1 MILIIFGPPGAGKGT
16 QAVQIRE
23 RYGIVHVSTGD
34 MLRTA
39 VKDGTQLGSLA
50 KSFMDKGELVPD
62 DVVIGIIKERITKP
76 DPGNGFL
83 LDGFPR
89 TIPQAEALDQVL
101 EAEGL
106 KIDAVVSIEVD
117 DEEIIKRISGRQAEE
132 NRADDKVD
140 VVKTRLDVYRN
151 QTEPLKEYYR
161 ERGTLKEIDGIG
173 SVQEVGDSIEKVLR
187 VLDSK
192 GK

>member
-34 MLRTA
+34 MLRAA
-39 VKDGTQLGSLA
+39 VKEGTQLGSLA